1 MASRVMK
8 IRKRSGGLRTIELPP
23 EHVKVAQRQLLRL
36 LTHNSREDLSVPQAL
51 YRFVENINTG
61 FHWVASMDI
70 KDCFTSINPKKTL
83 ARIDTRITEGVPG
96 QYGRRSLPQ
105 GHPISPF
112 LANTYLRQFDQMAAS
127 WKIPYYLSNGSTIEC
142 KVIRY
147 VDNIWLMCR
156 KKNELESY
164 LSLSLDYLSD
174 LGVTP
179 GVESIQIRHVNQ
191 GIDLLGYTAHRWSI
205 RPNPKNIQRFKHRCM
220 KYALRRKELEKK
232 VSSTEDTT
240 ESIKEVKANITCLDQ
255 RFDEFLTG
263 GKNYYGPTWSWMQ
276 RLFLGLN
283 LNPSVTVRKRVVR
296 KVSTRSTEQ
305 LRRLQRWLATSDEGW
320 INGAGMVNHG
330 AFTLSSS
337 SVRDLRTCFFHIDTK
352 TDIGVL

>member
-112 LANTYLRQFDQMAAS
+112 LANTYLRQFDQMAA
-127 WKIPYYLSNGSTIEC
+127 
-142 KVIRY
+142 
-147 VDNIWLMCR
+147 
-156 KKNELESY
+156 
-164 LSLSLDYLSD
+164 
-174 LGVTP
+174 
-179 GVESIQIRHVNQ
+179 
-191 GIDLLGYTAHRWSI
+191 
-205 RPNPKNIQRFKHRCM
+205 
-220 KYALRRKELEKK
+220 
-232 VSSTEDTT
+232 
-240 ESIKEVKANITCLDQ
+240 
-255 RFDEFLTG
+255 
-263 GKNYYGPTWSWMQ
+263 
-276 RLFLGLN
+276 
-283 LNPSVTVRKRVVR
+283 
-296 KVSTRSTEQ
+296 
-305 LRRLQRWLATSDEGW
+305 
-320 INGAGMVNHG
+320 
-330 AFTLSSS
+330 
-337 SVRDLRTCFFHIDTK
+337 
-352 TDIGVL
+352 